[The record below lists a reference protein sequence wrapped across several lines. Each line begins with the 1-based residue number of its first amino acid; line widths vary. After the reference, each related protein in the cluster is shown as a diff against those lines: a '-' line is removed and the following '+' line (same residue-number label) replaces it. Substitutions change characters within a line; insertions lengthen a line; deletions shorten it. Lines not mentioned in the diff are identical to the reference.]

1 MYLKQATVINAAGI
15 HARPASQ
22 FVDQAK
28 RFKSRVTVRNVKN
41 SPGGG
46 VSAKSII
53 GVLSLGMT
61 KGTVI
66 EISAE
71 GEDEQPAVD
80 ALVELV
86 ESGFGE
92 KADL

>member
-1 MYLKQATVINAAGI
+1 MYSKQATVINATGI

-28 RFKSRVTVRNVKN
+28 KFNAGVTVRNTGN
-41 SPGGG
+41 AAGGG

-53 GVLSLGMT
+53 GILSLGMSQ
-61 KGTVI
+61 GTVI

-71 GEDEQPAVD
+71 GEDEKPAVD
-80 ALVELV
+80 TLVELV

-92 KADL
+92 KI